1 MSLFSIA
8 DLHLSLASPK
18 PMDIFGARW
27 TDHTEKIEKRWR
39 AVVNGDDTVV
49 VPGDIS
55 WAIDLAGAL
64 PDLKFID
71 SLPGTKIMGKGN
83 HDYWWS
89 TAAKIGNLFEAE
101 GITTIRLLQNNAY
114 ECDDY
119 IIAGTRGWYVDDKL
133 QQTETADYEK
143 IVARENIR
151 LRLSLEAADKLR
163 AETGKEILVY
173 FHFPPAF
180 RDFRCNE
187 FIETMKEFGIK
198 NCYYGHIH
206 GNYLIP
212 RTTVTDGISMT
223 IVAAD
228 YLNFIPMITMPL
240 DY

>member
-39 AVVNGDDTVV
+39 AVVNDDDTVV
-49 VPGDIS
+49 IPGDIS

-71 SLPGTKIMGKGN
+71 SLPGTKILGKGN

-151 LRLSLEAADKLR
+151 LRLSLEAADKLSR
-163 AETGKEILVY
+163 ETGKEILVY
-173 FHFPPAF
+173 FHFPPTF

>member
-55 WAIDLAGAL
+55 WAIDLTGAL

-71 SLPGTKIMGKGN
+71 SLPGTKILGKGN

-101 GITTIRLLQNNAY
+101 GITTIRLLQNNA
-114 ECDDY
+114 
-119 IIAGTRGWYVDDKL
+119 
-133 QQTETADYEK
+133 
-143 IVARENIR
+143 
-151 LRLSLEAADKLR
+151 
-163 AETGKEILVY
+163 
-173 FHFPPAF
+173 
-180 RDFRCNE
+180 
-187 FIETMKEFGIK
+187 
-198 NCYYGHIH
+198 
-206 GNYLIP
+206 
-212 RTTVTDGISMT
+212 
-223 IVAAD
+223 
-228 YLNFIPMITMPL
+228 
-240 DY
+240 

>member
-187 FIETMKEFGIK
+187 FIATMKEFGIK

>member
-55 WAIDLAGAL
+55 WAIDLTGAL

-71 SLPGTKIMGKGN
+71 SLPGTKILGKGN

-173 FHFPPAF
+173 FHFPPTF

>member
-39 AVVNGDDTVV
+39 AVINGDDTVV

-71 SLPGTKIMGKGN
+71 SLPGTKILGKGN

-187 FIETMKEFGIK
+187 FIKTMKEFGIK
-198 NCYYGHIH
+198 SCYYGHIH